1 MTRDNPSHP
10 GRSIG
15 YELEYLGMSIAA
27 GARALGVSRR
37 MLGQV
42 VRCERPISPELAVR
56 LEAVI
61 GSTAGCWLRMQ
72 VAHDEA
78 RVRRENP
85 GIVRGLKRLVPMLDL
100 PEEDEIE
107 EPEEPVEPI
116 KRKAKKRNG
125 RTAGTARPARTARPA
140 GTARPAKKAAGK
152 PAAKMRKA
160 A

>member
-1 MTRDNPSHP
+1 MVMRMKNPSHP

-15 YELEYLGMSIAA
+15 YELEYLEMSIAA

-42 VRCERPISPELAVR
+42 VRCERPISPELALR

-72 VAHDEA
+72 AAHDEA
-78 RVRRENP
+78 RVRRESA
-85 GIVRGLKRLVPMLDL
+85 GILRGLKRLVPMPDL
-100 PEEDEIE
+100 PGEDEIE
-107 EPEEPVEPI
+107 EPEEPVKSV
-116 KRKAKKRNG
+116 KRAVKKRNG
-125 RTAGTARPARTARPA
+125 RM
-140 GTARPAKKAAGK
+140 AGK
-152 PAAKMRKA
+152 PRGKAASKPPAKMRKA